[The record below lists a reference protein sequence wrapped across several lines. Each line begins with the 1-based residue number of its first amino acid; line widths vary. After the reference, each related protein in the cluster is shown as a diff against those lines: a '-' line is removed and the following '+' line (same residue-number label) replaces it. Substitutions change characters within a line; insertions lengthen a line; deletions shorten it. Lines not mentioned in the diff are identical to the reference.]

1 MQKLLVTF
9 CYKYIY
15 NCERFS
21 MSTAISRWKY
31 RFSSD
36 HRSQATSRVVSTWMG
51 DRLGTPLAVD
61 NFFLSFFFFRFSP
74 GLCVAYLFFGIGRA
88 EFPSYCSFVVG
99 FFLFFLICFIF
110 PSLSLF
116 PRFFLFLFLIFN
128 TYTVPF
134 SK

>member
-74 GLCVAYLFFGIGRA
+74 GLCVAYLFLVLEELNFRLI
-88 EFPSYCSFVVG
+88 VL
-99 FFLFFLICFIF
+99 FFFFLICFIF